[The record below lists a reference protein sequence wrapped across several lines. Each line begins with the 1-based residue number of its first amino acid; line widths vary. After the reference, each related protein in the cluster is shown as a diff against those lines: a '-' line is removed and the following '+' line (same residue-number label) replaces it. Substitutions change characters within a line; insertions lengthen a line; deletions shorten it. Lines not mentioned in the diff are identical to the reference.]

1 MVEPRDAATVMLVRD
16 SPESP
21 GGPDQSIGD
30 QGSIEVFMLRRNLRS
45 AFVAG
50 AYVFPGGA
58 VDPDDRAAPALG
70 LVEGLEAGAADALL
84 GVASGALGFWV
95 AAIRESFEEAGVLL
109 ARDAASGTTVEPDL
123 VAHLAPAR
131 PAVAA
136 GEHSFA
142 DLVRLHG
149 LALDAGALRVFAHW
163 ITPEPA
169 PRRYDTWFFVAPA
182 PPGHAY
188 EHDFDETVASEWV
201 RPADALERAR
211 RGEFELIYP
220 TFRSLQAIGRF
231 ASASALFDAVDAAWR
246 GPAPALRVMTPDQ
259 GWQVRLP
266 GDGGDGGDGDDE
278 GDADA
283 IAHST
288 TNRVRAGAA
297 GRPVH

>member
-16 SPESP
+16 APGSP
-21 GGPDQSIGD
+21 GRLDQAGSDQSTV
-30 QGSIEVFMLRRNLRS
+30 EVFMLRRNPRS

-58 VDPDDRAAPALG
+58 VDAEDRGAAATDLVAG
-70 LVEGLEAGAADALL
+70 LDAGIADALL
-84 GVASGALGFWV
+84 GVTSGALGFWV

-109 ARDAASGTTVEPDL
+109 ARDAVTGTAVQPGL
-123 VAHLAPAR
+123 VAELAPAR

-136 GEHSFA
+136 GEQSFA
-142 DLVRLHG
+142 ELVRPHG

-169 PRRYDTWFFVAPA
+169 PRRYDTWFFIAPA
-182 PPGHAY
+182 PPGHTY

-201 RPADALERAR
+201 RPSEALERAR

-220 TFRSLQAIGRF
+220 TFKSLQAIARF
-231 ASASALFDAVDAAWR
+231 VSASDLLRAVDTAWR
-246 GPAPALRVMTPDQ
+246 GSSSALRVMNPDQ
-259 GWQVRLP
+259 GWQVGLP
-266 GDGGDGGDGDDE
+266 GDVGVND

-288 TNRVRAGAA
+288 THRVRAGTA
-297 GRPVH
+297 GRTVR

>member
-1 MVEPRDAATVMLVRD
+1 
-16 SPESP
+16 
-21 GGPDQSIGD
+21 
-30 QGSIEVFMLRRNLRS
+30 
-45 AFVAG
+45 
-50 AYVFPGGA
+50 
-58 VDPDDRAAPALG
+58 
-70 LVEGLEAGAADALL
+70 
-84 GVASGALGFWV
+84 
-95 AAIRESFEEAGVLL
+95 
-109 ARDAASGTTVEPDL
+109 
-123 VAHLAPAR
+123 
-131 PAVAA
+131 VAA
-136 GEHSFA
+136 GRHSFA
-142 DLVRLHG
+142 DLVRPHG

-266 GDGGDGGDGDDE
+266 GDAGDGDGDDE

-297 GRPVH
+297 GRPVR